1 MGKCIV
7 IKGSDFS
14 KNSVAKLV
22 VISPDDVKFEI
33 SKATLVLGKSFDSSL
48 GHQEKISDDVGRA
61 LIAVEKKFL
70 LNECP
75 LSSSTADNVN
85 AIALP
90 VGIKK
95 ISLSISNN
103 LFSFGLCLSDSKGI
117 RVYDSGW
124 TTGGNTVSVN
134 PNNYIKSG
142 DYFYVPCTLKRTND
156 AFQFGSVEI
165 SELGFKLEVE
175 L

>member
-14 KNSVAKLV
+14 KNSVAKV
-22 VISPDDVKFEI
+22 VIASLDDIKFEI
-33 SKATLVLGKSFDSSL
+33 SKATLVLGKTFDIKVGQKERISSSV
-48 GHQEKISDDVGRA
+48 KRA
-61 LIAVEKKFL
+61 IIAVEKEFL

-75 LSSSTADNVN
+75 LTSSAADNVN
-85 AIALP
+85 AIAFP

-95 ISLSISNN
+95 VSLSISNN
-103 LFSFGLCLSDSKGI
+103 LYSFGLCLSDSKGI
-117 RVYDSGW
+117 RCYDSGW

-134 PNNYIKSG
+134 PNNYINSG
-142 DYFYVPCTLKRTND
+142 DYFYVPCTLKRTNND
-156 AFQFGSVEI
+156 PFGSAEI

>member
-14 KNSVAKLV
+14 KNSVSKLV
-22 VISPDDVKFEI
+22 LIRLDDVKFEI
-33 SKATLVLGKSFDSSL
+33 SKATLVLGKSFDSSV
-48 GHQEKISDDVGRA
+48 GNKERISDDVTRA

-75 LSSSTADNVN
+75 LSSSSADNVN

-103 LFSFGLCLSDSKGI
+103 LYSFGLCLSDSKGI

-124 TTGGNTVSVN
+124 TTGGNTISVN

-142 DYFYVPCTLKRTND
+142 DYFYIPCTLKRTNND
-156 AFQFGSVEI
+156 NQFGSATI